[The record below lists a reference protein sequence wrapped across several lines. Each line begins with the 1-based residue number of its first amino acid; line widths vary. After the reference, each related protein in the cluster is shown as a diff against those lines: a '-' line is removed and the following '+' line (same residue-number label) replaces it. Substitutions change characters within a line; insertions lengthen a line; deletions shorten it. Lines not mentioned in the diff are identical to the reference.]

1 MAHVSI
7 SDDDDVTGLRNGCL
21 NALVHSRSGDT
32 ALLEQ
37 VILRH
42 TQWLSSVDVWWN
54 SLTWYREGGEGGRE
68 EERKR
73 EGRVEER
80 RERGREEEGGREG
93 ERKREGGR
101 ERRR

>member
-7 SDDDDVTGLRNGCL
+7 SDDDDVTGLRNGGL
-21 NALVHSRSGDT
+21 NALVHSWSGDT

-68 EERKR
+68 EE
-73 EGRVEER
+73 
-80 RERGREEEGGREG
+80 GGREG

-101 ERRR
+101 ERGRGKEGGGDKQT